1 MNMMKV
7 FSLFKRENK
16 EPSMGTNNKEKDSN
30 SLKNQES
37 SRSTFLSKIA
47 ENFKDN
53 ILDLR

>member
-7 FSLFKRENK
+7 FSLINPEDKG
-16 EPSMGTNNKEKDSN
+16 PSVGTNQKEKDGSN
-30 SLKNQES
+30 LKNQES

-47 ENFKDN
+47 DNFKDN